1 MDKEKNNNKTEINQI
16 KEAFAKLNLTLEE
29 SQYEQFLQYY
39 EILIEWNQVMNLT
52 AITEFNE
59 VVTKHFVDSLCL
71 IKEISM
77 EKELKV
83 IDIGTGAGF
92 PGIPLKIAFPSLDV
106 TLLDSLNKRIKF
118 LDTVISTLGLKG
130 IRAVHGRAEEYG
142 RKSEYREQFDLCV
155 SRAVANL
162 STLSEYCVPFVK
174 KGGYFISYK
183 SGKMEEEIEN
193 SKRAINLLGG
203 NLENV
208 FTFLLPDSDISR
220 SLVAIRKEEETKK
233 KYPRSA
239 GKPSKEPL

>member
-1 MDKEKNNNKTEINQI
+1 MDKEKNNNKTAIDQI
-16 KEAFAKLNLTLEE
+16 KEAFEKLNLTLEE
-29 SQYEQFLQYY
+29 NQYEQFLQYY
-39 EILIEWNQVMNLT
+39 ELLIEWNQVMNLT

-106 TLLDSLNKRIKF
+106 ILLDSLNKRIKF
-118 LDTVISTLGLKG
+118 LDTVISKLGLKS

-183 SGKMEEEIEN
+183 SGKMEEEIEH
-193 SKRAINLLGG
+193 SKKAINLLGG

-208 FTFLLPDSDISR
+208 VTFLLPDSDISR